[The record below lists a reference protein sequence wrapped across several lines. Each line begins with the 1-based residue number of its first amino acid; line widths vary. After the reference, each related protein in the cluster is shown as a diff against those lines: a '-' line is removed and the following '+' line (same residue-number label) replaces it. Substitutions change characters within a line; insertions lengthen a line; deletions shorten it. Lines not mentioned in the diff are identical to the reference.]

1 MKYVVVKAS
10 RRGSNRTYT
19 GLTWESAGLMPPT
32 LAVGM
37 ERHDLYLY
45 DNREVAEDYA
55 KTLSTVNPVGF
66 VVEEYK
72 D

>member
-1 MKYVVVKAS
+1 MKYVIVKSS

-19 GLTWESAGLMPPT
+19 GPTWESAGLMPPT
-32 LAVGM
+32 LASGVD
-37 ERHDLYLY
+37 RHDLYLY
-45 DNREVAEDYA
+45 DSREVAEDCA
-55 KTLSTVNPVGF
+55 NTLSTFNPVGF